1 MRPHTKLYFLCWILW
16 WSLPAVGIC
25 LWCSGI
31 SADDWPQFLGIHRN
45 GTSAETD
52 LVDRWPASGP
62 KIHWRAATG
71 AGMSGVAVVAGR
83 VFTLCQDD
91 SRQYA
96 VAIDT
101 ATGQE
106 CWRTPLAAR
115 YENAMGHGPRAT
127 PAVDNGQVFVFTGE
141 GILESLDAED
151 GTILWSVGVLKS
163 LAAEVSEYGMSCSPI
178 VVGEAVVV
186 HCGGNEAAIAAFDRR
201 TGQKLWAAGKGAAG
215 YSSSV
220 MMTLAGKEQLVA
232 FVGAGLLG
240 VDVPTGR
247 QLWDYPFVTDY
258 NCNTASPVQIGP
270 DTVLISA
277 GENHGAASVKISPD
291 GGEGLKASELWTSFG
306 TESQLRA
313 EWQTPVVVDGCLY
326 GLDNVGAAGPV
337 TSLVCIRLA
346 DRKTMWRKPRFG
358 KSNLIAA
365 DGRLFISTL
374 NGDVVIVNAVPE
386 GFEELGRA
394 QVCDGGRQAPALSDG
409 RLYVR
414 DNKEIICIDVLA
426 SAVP

>member
-1 MRPHTKLYFLCWILW
+1 MRPDMKPYFLSWMLW
-16 WSLPAVGIC
+16 WTLPTAGVCIC
-25 LWCSGI
+25 CSGI
-31 SADDWPQFLGIHRN
+31 SADDWPQFLGMRRN

-52 LVDRWPASGP
+52 LLDHWPASGP

-71 AGMSGVAVVAGR
+71 AGMSGVAVVGRR

-91 SRQYA
+91 SRQYT
-96 VAIDT
+96 VAIDST
-101 ATGQE
+101 TGQE
-106 CWRTPLAAR
+106 CWRTPLAPR

-127 PAVDNGQVFVFTGE
+127 PAVDSGQVFVFTGE
-141 GILESLDAED
+141 GILESLNAED
-151 GTILWSVGVLKS
+151 GRILWSVEVMKNLV
-163 LAAEVSEYGMSCSPI
+163 AEVSEYGMSCSPI

-186 HCGGNEAAIAAFDRR
+186 HSGAKEAAIAAFDRR
-201 TGQKLWAAGKGAAG
+201 TGQKLWDAGKGAAD
-215 YSSSV
+215 YSSPV
-220 MMTLAGKEQLVA
+220 MMTLAGKEQLIA

-240 VDVPTGR
+240 VDAATGH

-270 DTVLISA
+270 DAVLISA
-277 GENHGAASVKISPD
+277 GENHGAATVKISQD
-291 GGEGLKASELWTSFG
+291 GGEDLKASELWTSFG

-326 GLDNVGAAGPV
+326 GLDNVGAAGPI

-365 DGRLFISTL
+365 DGRLYIYTL
-374 NGDVVIVNAVPE
+374 NGDVVIVNAVPDA
-386 GFEELGRA
+386 FEELGRA
-394 QVCDGGRQAPALSDG
+394 HVSEGGRQAPALSDG

-414 DNKEIICIDVLA
+414 DNQEIVCIDVLA
-426 SAVP
+426 SSAP